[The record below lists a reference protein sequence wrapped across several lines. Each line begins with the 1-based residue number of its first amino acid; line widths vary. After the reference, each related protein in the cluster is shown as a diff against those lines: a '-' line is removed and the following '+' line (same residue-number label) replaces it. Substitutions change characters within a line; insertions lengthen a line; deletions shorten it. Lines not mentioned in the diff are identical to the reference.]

1 MRIIV
6 IYVGLLLIA
15 RWRIP
20 LSRKHVVVD
29 THWATPHQYAVAQVT
44 TFPPHSDDDTSSAP
58 SRTGHHDQAGS
69 ADLISSRHIQTKQNT
84 SLSYLIYTVFGFDP
98 RVPGYSSFPHVPS
111 HNRERKSAT
120 VF

>member
-6 IYVGLLLIA
+6 IYIGLLLIA

-29 THWATPHQYAVAQVT
+29 TRWVFPQPYAAASVT
-44 TFPPHSDDDTSSAP
+44 TFPPPSDDDTSSAP

-69 ADLISSRHIQTKQNT
+69 ADSISS
-84 SLSYLIYTVFGFDP
+84 
-98 RVPGYSSFPHVPS
+98 
-111 HNRERKSAT
+111 
-120 VF
+120 